1 MKNAAKTKPASLK
14 AFQNALDRQ
23 EAYTKYGFTTEAE
36 IKALQEKEVA
46 AALAAHQAAS
56 AAYRGVVGASDANA
70 DTYRDA
76 ARAAYAAYQAAVAAY
91 DAAALAEAEQATP
104 SAAPSLTFKQVKA
117 KAKGYRTALELAKAT
132 RAASA
137 EQAPAAAPVTTWRD
151 EIAGEIF
158 PNGLADQGL
167 DRLDFASI
175 SKTTLKRMID
185 RAYTRG
191 LAEATRD
198 ARLPHNR

>member
-36 IKALQEKEVA
+36 IKALQEKE
-46 AALAAHQAAS
+46 
-56 AAYRGVVGASDANA
+56 
-70 DTYRDA
+70 DTD
-76 ARAAYAAYQAAVAAY
+76 AAVAAY
-91 DAAALAEAEQATP
+91 DAAALAE
-104 SAAPSLTFKQVKA
+104 
-117 KAKGYRTALELAKAT
+117 
-132 RAASA
+132 A

>member
-14 AFQNALDRQ
+14 ALQNALDRQ

-117 KAKGYRTALELAKAT
+117 KRAAERTASAK
-132 RAASA
+132 RI
-137 EQAPAAAPVTTWRD
+137 AAAHAEISAVVATGTCPFCGAGLKRNLS
-151 EIAGEIF
+151 IAGWWQCEQLGAESHRKN
-158 PNGLADQGL
+158 PALPSCSWQG
-167 DRLDFASI
+167 F
-175 SKTTLKRMID
+175 TC
-185 RAYTRG
+185 
-191 LAEATRD
+191 
-198 ARLPHNR
+198 

>member
-14 AFQNALDRQ
+14 ALQNALDRQ

-36 IKALQEKEVA
+36 IKALQEKE
-46 AALAAHQAAS
+46 
-56 AAYRGVVGASDANA
+56 
-70 DTYRDA
+70 DTD
-76 ARAAYAAYQAAVAAY
+76 AAVAAY